1 MKIDCYKIVVDCQY
15 NDEVD
20 IRCGG
25 PYSLGYD
32 FFVEKSQ
39 VEEMIDFVKETCEK
53 LGVPILALYYDKLET
68 FKKEQNKVWTKE
80 KIYKCIEN
88 NEAGLDLDITE
99 TL

>member
-32 FFVEKSQ
+32 FFVEVS
-39 VEEMIDFVKETCEK
+39 VVDEMIDFVKETCEK
-53 LGVPILALYYDKLET
+53 LGVPVLALYYDKLET
-68 FKKEQNKVWTKE
+68 FEKEQDKVWTKE

-88 NEAGLDLDITE
+88 NEAVLDLDITE